1 VSIFSPEKQWK
12 NNPFPRKSISWENHS
27 QRRRTGLKWFT
38 EASSHLEDF
47 FLNFQKNGQGDR
59 VADKFTFRMCT
70 CSADRITGRP
80 QAAGIFKIESL
91 ASHVK

>member
-1 VSIFSPEKQWK
+1 VEKQ
-12 NNPFPRKSISWENHS
+12 PFSEKINIVGKSQSETS
-27 QRRRTGLKWFT
+27 YGLKWFT

-47 FLNFQKNGQGDR
+47 FFNFQKNGQGDR